1 MSEQASVMLN
11 ELDTLDLLVLKL
23 GVIQLHRIQ
32 RQQEEKALRAQV
44 VKKLK
49 EGGKR
54 PFYDPRNPARKL
66 WNATASETSYH
77 AEILDRTKL
86 EEWVRENY
94 PAKLRPQTKLRA
106 GFTEA
111 DVWQIARTYAA
122 YMFEEVDVVEP
133 WVLNELK
140 LKSEQAGQPMGW
152 GNEIDDN
159 APPGIEVT
167 KAASTVTMT
176 FTPKAAELMHSLIL
190 DGVID
195 VDGNLTAAPAG
206 GE

>member
-1 MSEQASVMLN
+1 MSEPAPA
-11 ELDTLDLLVLKL
+11 TLDELNTLDRLVLRL
-23 GVIQLHRIQ
+23 GVVQLHRIQ
-32 RQQEEKALRAQV
+32 RQQEEKQLRAQV
-44 VKKLK
+44 VKELK

-54 PFYDPRNPARKL
+54 PFYDPRNPSRKL

-77 AEILDRTKL
+77 AEILDRTQL
-86 EEWVRENY
+86 EAWIHENY
-94 PAKLRPQTKLRA
+94 PAKLRPQTKLRQ

-122 YMFEEVDVVEP
+122 YMFEEADVVEP
-133 WVLNELK
+133 WVFNELK
-140 LKSEQAGQPMGW
+140 VKSEQAGEPMGW
-152 GNEIDDN
+152 GNEIGEK

-176 FTPKAAELMHSLIL
+176 FTPKAAELMHSMII

-195 VDGNLTAAPAG
+195 VDGNLITAPA
-206 GE
+206 ERE